1 MCFWGIIYSDPGI
14 EFRQSC
20 GSRPRLQWLGASA
33 LRRPAKPR
41 WRMLGRQVELVVE
54 SVVVAVAVWARVVAV
69 VWAARLLPSELKHDW
84 RHHSPYPDQAPR

>member
-1 MCFWGIIYSDPGI
+1 MPIPLPNFGP
-14 EFRQSC
+14 SC

>member
-1 MCFWGIIYSDPGI
+1 
-14 EFRQSC
+14 
-20 GSRPRLQWLGASA
+20 
-33 LRRPAKPR
+33 
-41 WRMLGRQVELVVE
+41 MLGRQLELVVE